1 MSVDQL
7 RLAESAIQAGLVL
20 GVTTLPTAWSL
31 LDGGLATI
39 LAVMWLLL
47 ASGVYS
53 LHAVTF
59 DSFRITGQRA
69 ERNFASTKGED

>member
-7 RLAESAIQAGLVL
+7 RLAESAIESALIL
-20 GVTTLPTAWSL
+20 GATTLPTAWNV
-31 LDGGLATI
+31 LDGSLASV

-59 DSFRITGQRA
+59 DSFRITGQRGRRIFSYTRS
-69 ERNFASTKGED
+69 EE